1 MNEIKRNFSKWM
13 YYFLLAV
20 AIIFVYKFLDNVAVI
35 GQAIS
40 RFFDVITPFLAGAL
54 LAYLLY
60 IPASRIEKQF
70 QKSKKKIIKK
80 RARGISVFIIYVL
93 AIALIILLVN
103 VILPVV
109 IDSVIELVS
118 NFQNYWNVAMEK
130 IGTLPDDSILKSKQA
145 EEIVKS
151 VGDSIQ
157 NIDFS
162 QYISTDKITGYIKSV
177 IGVASGIFDVFV
189 SFAVSVYILLQRGQ
203 IMNFLRKLTM
213 AIFDEKTCDK
223 IGKYVDSTNRIFFKF
238 ISGQIIDG
246 IIVGIL
252 VTIGMSVIG
261 VKYAVLLGFMI
272 GLFNII
278 PYFGAIVA
286 VAISVLITLITGGVS
301 QTLIMAIV
309 VIILQQIDSNI
320 INPKIIGNSLEIS
333 PLLVIFAVT
342 VGGAYWGVL
351 GMFLAVPVAAVLK
364 ILVEDFIKYKDKKRE
379 EKEIKNSSQS

>member
-1 MNEIKRNFSKWM
+1 MNEIKKNFSKWM

-130 IGTLPDDSILKSKQA
+130 LGTLPDDSILKSKQA

-252 VTIGMSVIG
+252 VTIGMSIIG
-261 VKYAVLLGFMI
+261 VKYAILLGFMI

-286 VAISVLITLITGGVS
+286 VAISVLITLITGGIS

-364 ILVEDFIKYKDKKRE
+364 IIIDDWVEF
-379 EKEIKNSSQS
+379 KNSKKCA

>member
-1 MNEIKRNFSKWM
+1 MNEVKKNFSKWM
-13 YYFLLAV
+13 YYFLLAL
-20 AIIFVYKFLDNVAVI
+20 AIIIVYKFLDNFTAI
-35 GQAIS
+35 GQAIGK
-40 RFFDVITPFLAGAL
+40 FFDVIAPFLTGGL

-60 IPASRIEKQF
+60 IPASRIEKGF
-70 QKSKKKIIKK
+70 EKSKRKLIKK
-80 RARGISVFIIYVL
+80 KARGISVLITYII
-93 AIALIILLVN
+93 AILIIILLVN

-118 NFQNYWNVAMEK
+118 NIQNYWNIVMEK
-130 IGTLPDDSILKSKQA
+130 WGALPEDSILKSQQA
-145 EEIVKS
+145 QDIIKALGE
-151 VGDSIQ
+151 SIQ
-157 NIDFS
+157 GTDYK
-162 QYISTDKITGYIKSV
+162 QYISTERITGYIKSV

-189 SFAVSVYILLQRGQ
+189 SVVVSVYILLQRGS
-203 IMNFLRKLTM
+203 IIRFFKKLTM
-213 AIFDEKTCDK
+213 AIFDEKICEK
-223 IGKYVDSTNRIFFKF
+223 IGTYVDSTNRIFFKF
-238 ISGQIIDG
+238 ISGQLIDG

-252 VTIGMSVIG
+252 VTIGMSIIG

-286 VAISVLITLITGGVS
+286 VAISILITIITGGVS

-364 ILVEDFIKYKDKKRE
+364 IIIDDWIEYKNQKKYT
-379 EKEIKNSSQS
+379 

>member
-1 MNEIKRNFSKWM
+1 MNEVKKNFSKWM
-13 YYFLLAV
+13 YYFLLAL
-20 AIIFVYKFLDNVAVI
+20 AIIIVYKFLDNFTAI
-35 GQAIS
+35 GQAIGK
-40 RFFDVITPFLAGAL
+40 FFDVIAPFLTGGL

-60 IPASRIEKQF
+60 IPASRIEKGF
-70 QKSKKKIIKK
+70 EKSKRKFIKK
-80 RARGISVFIIYVL
+80 KARGISVLITYII
-93 AIALIILLVN
+93 AILIIILLVN

-118 NFQNYWNVAMEK
+118 NIQNYWNIVMEK
-130 IGTLPDDSILKSKQA
+130 WGALPEDSILKSQQA
-145 EEIVKS
+145 QDIIKALGE
-151 VGDSIQ
+151 SIQ
-157 NIDFS
+157 GTDYK
-162 QYISTDKITGYIKSV
+162 QYISTERITGYIKSV

-189 SFAVSVYILLQRGQ
+189 SVVVSVYILLQRGS
-203 IMNFLRKLTM
+203 IIRFFKKLTM
-213 AIFDEKTCDK
+213 AIFDEKICEK
-223 IGKYVDSTNRIFFKF
+223 IGTYVDSTNRIFFKF
-238 ISGQIIDG
+238 ISGQLIDG

-252 VTIGMSVIG
+252 VTIGMNIIG

-286 VAISVLITLITGGVS
+286 VAISILITIITGGVS

-351 GMFLAVPVAAVLK
+351 GMFLAVPVVAVLK
-364 ILVEDFIKYKDKKRE
+364 IIIDDWIEYKNQKKYT
-379 EKEIKNSSQS
+379 

>member
-1 MNEIKRNFSKWM
+1 MNEVKKNFSKWM
-13 YYFLLAV
+13 YYFLLAL
-20 AIIFVYKFLDNVAVI
+20 AIIIVYKFLDNFTAI
-35 GQAIS
+35 GQAIGK
-40 RFFDVITPFLAGAL
+40 FFDVIAPFLTGGL

-60 IPASRIEKQF
+60 IPASRIEKGF
-70 QKSKKKIIKK
+70 EKSKRKFIKK
-80 RARGISVFIIYVL
+80 KARGISVLITYII
-93 AIALIILLVN
+93 AILIIILLVN

-118 NFQNYWNVAMEK
+118 NIQNYWNIVMEK
-130 IGTLPDDSILKSKQA
+130 WGALPEDSILKSQQA
-145 EEIVKS
+145 QDIIKALGE
-151 VGDSIQ
+151 SIQ
-157 NIDFS
+157 GTDYK
-162 QYISTDKITGYIKSV
+162 QYISTERITGYIKSV

-189 SFAVSVYILLQRGQ
+189 SVVVSVYILLQRGS
-203 IMNFLRKLTM
+203 IIRFFKKLTM
-213 AIFDEKTCDK
+213 AIFDEKICEK
-223 IGKYVDSTNRIFFKF
+223 IGTYVDSTNRIFFKF
-238 ISGQIIDG
+238 ISGQLIDG

-252 VTIGMSVIG
+252 VTIGMSIIG

-286 VAISVLITLITGGVS
+286 VAISILITIITGGVS
-301 QTLIMAIV
+301 QTLMMAIV

-351 GMFLAVPVAAVLK
+351 GMFLAVPVVAVLK
-364 ILVEDFIKYKDKKRE
+364 IIIDDWIEYKNQKKYT
-379 EKEIKNSSQS
+379 

>member
-1 MNEIKRNFSKWM
+1 MNEVKKNFSKWM
-13 YYFLLAV
+13 YYFLLAL
-20 AIIFVYKFLDNVAVI
+20 AIIIVYKFLDNFTAI
-35 GQAIS
+35 GQAIGK
-40 RFFDVITPFLAGAL
+40 FFDVIAPFLTGGL

-60 IPASRIEKQF
+60 IPASRIEKGF
-70 QKSKKKIIKK
+70 EKSKRKFIKK
-80 RARGISVFIIYVL
+80 KARGISVLITYII
-93 AIALIILLVN
+93 AILIIILLVN

-118 NFQNYWNVAMEK
+118 NIQNYWNIVMEK
-130 IGTLPDDSILKSKQA
+130 WGALPEDSILKSQQA
-145 EEIVKS
+145 QDIIKALGE
-151 VGDSIQ
+151 SIQ
-157 NIDFS
+157 GTDYK
-162 QYISTDKITGYIKSV
+162 QYISTERITGYIKSV

-189 SFAVSVYILLQRGQ
+189 SVVVSVYILLQRGS
-203 IMNFLRKLTM
+203 IIRFFKKLTM
-213 AIFDEKTCDK
+213 AIFDEKICEK
-223 IGKYVDSTNRIFFKF
+223 IGTYVDSTNRIFFKF
-238 ISGQIIDG
+238 ISGQLIDG

-252 VTIGMSVIG
+252 VTIGMSIIG

-286 VAISVLITLITGGVS
+286 VAISILITIITGGVS

-333 PLLVIFAVT
+333 TLLVIFAVT

-351 GMFLAVPVAAVLK
+351 GMFLAVPVVAVLK
-364 ILVEDFIKYKDKKRE
+364 IIIDDWIEYKNQKKYT
-379 EKEIKNSSQS
+379 

>member
-1 MNEIKRNFSKWM
+1 MNEIKKNLSKWM

-20 AIIFVYKFLDNVAVI
+20 AIIFVYKFLDNVTAI
-35 GQAIS
+35 GQAING
-40 RFFDVITPFLAGAL
+40 FFDVIAPFLTGTL

-60 IPASRIEKQF
+60 IPASRIERGF
-70 QKSKKKIIKK
+70 QKSKKKFIKK
-80 RARGISVFIIYVL
+80 RARGISVFITYIL

-109 IDSVIELVS
+109 IDSVIELVN

-130 IGTLPDDSILKSKQA
+130 LGALPDDSILKSKQV
-145 EEIVKS
+145 EDIVKS
-151 VGDSIQ
+151 IGDSIQ
-157 NIDFS
+157 NIDFK
-162 QYISTDKITGYIKSV
+162 QYVSTDKITGYIKSV
-177 IGVASGIFDVFV
+177 IGVANGIFDIFV
-189 SFAVSVYILLQRGQ
+189 SFVVSVYILLQRGS
-203 IMNFLRKLTM
+203 IMNFSRKLTM

-333 PLLVIFAVT
+333 PLLVIFSVT

-364 ILVEDFIKYKDKKRE
+364 IIIDDWIEF
-379 EKEIKNSSQS
+379 KNSKKYA

>member
-1 MNEIKRNFSKWM
+1 MNEIKKNLSKWM

-20 AIIFVYKFLDNVAVI
+20 AIIFVYKFLDNVTAI
-35 GQAIS
+35 GQAING
-40 RFFDVITPFLAGAL
+40 FFDVIAPFLARTL

-60 IPASRIEKQF
+60 IPASRIERGF
-70 QKSKKKIIKK
+70 QKSKKKFIKN
-80 RARGISVFIIYVL
+80 RARGISVFITYIL

-109 IDSVIELVS
+109 IDSVIELVN

-130 IGTLPDDSILKSKQA
+130 LGALPDDSILKSKQV
-145 EEIVKS
+145 EDIVKS
-151 VGDSIQ
+151 IGDSIQ
-157 NIDFS
+157 NIDFK
-162 QYISTDKITGYIKSV
+162 QYVSTDKITGYIKSV
-177 IGVASGIFDVFV
+177 IGVANGIFDIFV
-189 SFAVSVYILLQRGQ
+189 SFVVSVYILLQRGS
-203 IMNFLRKLTM
+203 IMNFSRKLTM

-333 PLLVIFAVT
+333 PLLVIFSVT

-364 ILVEDFIKYKDKKRE
+364 IIIDDWIEF
-379 EKEIKNSSQS
+379 KNSKKYA

>member
-252 VTIGMSVIG
+252 VTIGMSIIG
-261 VKYAVLLGFMI
+261 VKYAILLGFMI

-286 VAISVLITLITGGVS
+286 VAISALITLITGGIS

-364 ILVEDFIKYKDKKRE
+364 IIIDDWVEF
-379 EKEIKNSSQS
+379 KNSKKYA

>member
-1 MNEIKRNFSKWM
+1 MNEIKKNLSKWM

-20 AIIFVYKFLDNVAVI
+20 AIIIVYKFFDNFTVI
-35 GQAIS
+35 GQAIN
-40 RFFDVITPFLAGAL
+40 RFFDVIAPFLAGTL

-60 IPASRIEKQF
+60 IPASKIEKKF
-70 QKSKKKIIKK
+70 QKSKKKFIKK
-80 RARGISVFIIYVL
+80 RARGISVFITYIL

-109 IDSVIELVS
+109 VDSVMELVS

-130 IGTLPDDSILKSKQA
+130 LGALPDNSILKSEQA
-145 EEIVKS
+145 EKLVKS
-151 VGDSIQ
+151 VGESIQ
-157 NIDFS
+157 NIDFT
-162 QYISTDKITGYIKSV
+162 QYISSDKITGYIKSV

-189 SFAVSVYILLQRGQ
+189 SFVVSVYILLQRGS
-203 IMNFLRKLTM
+203 IMSFARKLTM
-213 AIFDEKTCDK
+213 AIFDEKTCNK

-246 IIVGIL
+246 IIVGII
-252 VTIGMSVIG
+252 VTIGMSIIG

-351 GMFLAVPVAAVLK
+351 GMFLAVPVVAVLK
-364 ILVEDFIKYKDKKRE
+364 IIIDDWIEF
-379 EKEIKNSSQS
+379 KNSKKYA

>member
-1 MNEIKRNFSKWM
+1 MNEIKKNLSKWM

-20 AIIFVYKFLDNVAVI
+20 AIIIVYKFFDNFTVI
-35 GQAIS
+35 GQAIN
-40 RFFDVITPFLAGAL
+40 RFFDVIAPFLAGTL

-60 IPASRIEKQF
+60 IPASRIEKKF
-70 QKSKKKIIKK
+70 QKSKKKFIKK
-80 RARGISVFIIYVL
+80 RARGISVFITYIL

-109 IDSVIELVS
+109 IDSVMELVS

-130 IGTLPDDSILKSKQA
+130 LGALPDDSILKSEQA
-145 EEIVKS
+145 ENIVKS
-151 VGDSIQ
+151 VGESIQ
-157 NIDFS
+157 NIDFT
-162 QYISTDKITGYIKSV
+162 QYISSDKITGYIKSV

-189 SFAVSVYILLQRGQ
+189 SFVVSVYILLQRGS
-203 IMNFLRKLTM
+203 IMSFARKLTM
-213 AIFDEKTCDK
+213 AIFDEKTCNK

-252 VTIGMSVIG
+252 VTIGMSIIG

-286 VAISVLITLITGGVS
+286 VAISVLITLITGGIS

-351 GMFLAVPVAAVLK
+351 GMFLAVPVVAVLK
-364 ILVEDFIKYKDKKRE
+364 IIIDDWIEF
-379 EKEIKNSSQS
+379 KNSKKYA

>member
-1 MNEIKRNFSKWM
+1 MNEVKKNFSKWM
-13 YYFLLAV
+13 YYFLLAL
-20 AIIFVYKFLDNVAVI
+20 AIIIVYKFLDNFTAI
-35 GQAIS
+35 GQAIGK
-40 RFFDVITPFLAGAL
+40 FFDVIAPFLTGGL

-60 IPASRIEKQF
+60 IPASRIEKGF
-70 QKSKKKIIKK
+70 EKSKRKFIKK
-80 RARGISVFIIYVL
+80 KARGISVLITYII
-93 AIALIILLVN
+93 AILIIILLVN

-118 NFQNYWNVAMEK
+118 NIQNYWNIVMEK
-130 IGTLPDDSILKSKQA
+130 WGALPEDSILKSQQA
-145 EEIVKS
+145 QDIIKALGE
-151 VGDSIQ
+151 SIQ
-157 NIDFS
+157 GTDYK
-162 QYISTDKITGYIKSV
+162 QYISTERITGYIKSV

-189 SFAVSVYILLQRGQ
+189 SVVVSVYILLQRGS
-203 IMNFLRKLTM
+203 IIRFFKKLTM
-213 AIFDEKTCDK
+213 AIFDEKICEK
-223 IGKYVDSTNRIFFKF
+223 IGTYVDSTNRIFFKF
-238 ISGQIIDG
+238 ISGQLIDG

-252 VTIGMSVIG
+252 VTIGMSIIG

-286 VAISVLITLITGGVS
+286 VAISILITIITGGVS

-364 ILVEDFIKYKDKKRE
+364 IIIDDWIEYKNQKKYT
-379 EKEIKNSSQS
+379 

>member
-1 MNEIKRNFSKWM
+1 MNEIKKNLSKWM

-20 AIIFVYKFLDNVAVI
+20 AIIFVYKFLDNVTAI
-35 GQAIS
+35 GQAING
-40 RFFDVITPFLAGAL
+40 FFDVIAPFLAGTL

-60 IPASRIEKQF
+60 IPASRIERGF
-70 QKSKKKIIKK
+70 QKSKKKFIKK
-80 RARGISVFIIYVL
+80 RARGISVFITYIL

-109 IDSVIELVS
+109 IDSVIELVN

-130 IGTLPDDSILKSKQA
+130 LGALPDDSILKSKQV
-145 EEIVKS
+145 EDIVKS
-151 VGDSIQ
+151 IGDSIQ
-157 NIDFS
+157 NIDFK
-162 QYISTDKITGYIKSV
+162 QYVSTDKITGYIKSV
-177 IGVASGIFDVFV
+177 IGVANGIFDIFV
-189 SFAVSVYILLQRGQ
+189 SFVVSVYILLQRGS
-203 IMNFLRKLTM
+203 IMNFFRKLTM

-333 PLLVIFAVT
+333 PLLVIFSVT

-364 ILVEDFIKYKDKKRE
+364 IIIDDWIEF
-379 EKEIKNSSQS
+379 KNSKKYA

>member
-1 MNEIKRNFSKWM
+1 MNEIKKNLSKWM

-20 AIIFVYKFLDNVAVI
+20 AIISVYKFLDNVTAI
-35 GQAIS
+35 GQAIKG
-40 RFFDVITPFLAGAL
+40 FFDVIAPFLTGTL

-60 IPASRIEKQF
+60 IPASRIEKRF

-80 RARGISVFIIYVL
+80 KARGISVFITYIL

-109 IDSVIELVS
+109 IDSVMELVN

-130 IGTLPDDSILKSKQA
+130 LGALPDDSILKSKQV
-145 EEIVKS
+145 EDIVKS
-151 VGDSIQ
+151 IGDSIQ
-157 NIDFS
+157 NIDFK
-162 QYISTDKITGYIKSV
+162 QYVSTDKITGYIKSV
-177 IGVASGIFDVFV
+177 IGVANGIFDIFV
-189 SFAVSVYILLQRGQ
+189 SFVVSVYILLQRGS
-203 IMNFLRKLTM
+203 IMNFFRKLTM
-213 AIFDEKTCDK
+213 AIFDENTCDK

-333 PLLVIFAVT
+333 PLLVIFSVT

-364 ILVEDFIKYKDKKRE
+364 IIIDDWIEF
-379 EKEIKNSSQS
+379 KNSKKYA

>member
-1 MNEIKRNFSKWM
+1 MNEIKKNLSKWM

-20 AIIFVYKFLDNVAVI
+20 AIIIVYKFFDNFTVI
-35 GQAIS
+35 GQAIN
-40 RFFDVITPFLAGAL
+40 RFFDVIAPFLAGTL

-60 IPASRIEKQF
+60 IPASKIEKKF
-70 QKSKKKIIKK
+70 QKSKKKFIKK
-80 RARGISVFIIYVL
+80 RARGISVFITYIL

-109 IDSVIELVS
+109 IDSVMELVS

-130 IGTLPDDSILKSKQA
+130 LGALPDNSILKSEQA
-145 EEIVKS
+145 EKLVKS
-151 VGDSIQ
+151 VGESIQ
-157 NIDFS
+157 NIDFT
-162 QYISTDKITGYIKSV
+162 QYISSDKITGYIKSV

-189 SFAVSVYILLQRGQ
+189 SFVVSVYILLQRGS
-203 IMNFLRKLTM
+203 IMSFARKLTM
-213 AIFDEKTCDK
+213 AIFDEKTCNK

-246 IIVGIL
+246 IIVGII
-252 VTIGMSVIG
+252 VTIGMSIIG

-286 VAISVLITLITGGVS
+286 VAISVLITLITGGIS

-351 GMFLAVPVAAVLK
+351 GMFLAVPVVAVLK
-364 ILVEDFIKYKDKKRE
+364 IIIDDWIEF
-379 EKEIKNSSQS
+379 KNSKKYV

>member
-1 MNEIKRNFSKWM
+1 MNEIKKNLSKWM

-20 AIIFVYKFLDNVAVI
+20 AIISVYKFLDNVTAI
-35 GQAIS
+35 GQAIKG
-40 RFFDVITPFLAGAL
+40 FFDVIAPFLTGTL

-60 IPASRIEKQF
+60 IPASRIEKRF

-80 RARGISVFIIYVL
+80 KARGISVFITYIL

-109 IDSVIELVS
+109 IDSVMELVN

-130 IGTLPDDSILKSKQA
+130 LGALPDDSILKSKQV
-145 EEIVKS
+145 EDIVKS
-151 VGDSIQ
+151 IGDSIQ
-157 NIDFS
+157 NIDFK
-162 QYISTDKITGYIKSV
+162 QYVSTDKITGYIKSV
-177 IGVASGIFDVFV
+177 IGVANGIFDTFV
-189 SFAVSVYILLQRGQ
+189 SFVVSVYILLQRGP
-203 IMNFLRKLTM
+203 IMNFFRKLTM

-364 ILVEDFIKYKDKKRE
+364 IIIDDWIEF
-379 EKEIKNSSQS
+379 KNSKKYA